1 MMYCP
6 KAPMN
11 ELIDIF
17 FWTGNTLISMINN
30 VLLDHDIHYKMYK
43 NNIRSNDDL

>member
-30 VLLDHDIHYKMYK
+30 VCV
-43 NNIRSNDDL
+43 RS